1 MGFWENVV
9 KSMRARKG
17 EFTGTSGNEA
27 KISERLSNNQ
37 TVNISA
43 PTSTRTYTKGAQTRR
58 KNGQFEKR
66 SYTTGN
72 IDIGDTRGNYKK
84 KDYAKL
90 GELESTAIK
99 NARYDPTD
107 NSLNITFTGG
117 DKEYKYAADAN
128 DVKDFVNAPSKGQLI
143 ASWNRNGSDP
153 HTYPGY

>member
-1 MGFWENVV
+1 MNGL
-9 KSMRARKG
+9 RARKG

-107 NSLNITFTGG
+107 DSLNITYQGSN
-117 DKEYKYAADAN
+117 KEYKFKAGGPEGVQEWID
-128 DVKDFVNAPSKGQLI
+128 APSKGQI
-143 ASWNRNGSDP
+143 TEEWKTTHRW
-153 HTYPGY
+153 PGY